1 MKKRALAVA
10 VLSALALVSCDVDV
24 KNPVVTVNDS
34 ESLTVDTDSVTELK
48 IGHNVG
54 SISLSYGE
62 GEKAEIQVNYRYQGF
77 SQKVVDEIGEHI
89 ACKAETEDDKLVISI
104 IDKESGKP
112 FSYWKNNN
120 SKASEVTVDL
130 DVKLPKKFDKF
141 DVASDVGSITAD
153 SLNGTF
159 DVRCDVG
166 NIEMTSVELLGDSE
180 IVSDVGDISL
190 GIEKVGEC
198 EVKLSSDVGNISI
211 DTGTLK
217 YESDD
222 EGSKPVGA
230 KKEIVIDGKCNMKL
244 ECDVG
249 EVTIG
254 QEE

>member
-1 MKKRALAVA
+1 MKKKIFAIAA
-10 VLSALALVSCDVDV
+10 LSALALVSCDVDV

-34 ESLTVDTDSVTELK
+34 ESLTVDTGSVTELK
-48 IGHNVG
+48 IAHNVG
-54 SISLSYGE
+54 SINLSSAE
-62 GEKAEIQVNYRYQGF
+62 GEKAEIQVKYRYQGF

-89 ACKAETEDDKLVISI
+89 SCKAETEDDKLVISI
-104 IDKESGKP
+104 IDKESGKL

-141 DVASDVGSITAD
+141 DVTSDVGSITID
-153 SLNGTF
+153 SLTGSF

-166 NIEMTSVELLGDSE
+166 NIEMSSIELLGDSE

-190 GIEKVGEC
+190 EITKVGEC
-198 EVKLSSDVGNISI
+198 DVKLNSDVGNISI
-211 DTGTLK
+211 DTGALK
-217 YESDD
+217 YDSDD
-222 EGSKPVGA
+222 DGSKPVGA
-230 KKEIVIDGKCNMKL
+230 KKEILIDGKCNMKL

-254 QEE
+254 QED